1 MFKAKTV
8 QDELAEAL
16 EGTRRENKSLAQ
28 EIKDLTDQLGE
39 GGRSVHELQKIVR
52 RLEVEK
58 EEIQHAL
65 DEAEAALEAE
75 ESKVLRAQ
83 VEVSQIRSEIEKRI
97 QEKEEEFENT
107 RKNHQRALESMQ
119 ATLEAETKGKQE
131 ALRIKKKLESD
142 INVIIF
148 LFVCYFLLYVFR
160 NLKLLLITLTK
171 LMLMH
176 KKLLKNTKIKFA
188 SFNFKLKMNNVNVMN

>member
-1 MFKAKTV
+1 MAAELDAAQRDARNLATDLFKAKTI

-28 EIKDLTDQLGE
+28 EIKDLADQLSE

-75 ESKVLRAQ
+75 ESKV
-83 VEVSQIRSEIEKRI
+83 
-97 QEKEEEFENT
+97 
-107 RKNHQRALESMQ
+107 
-119 ATLEAETKGKQE
+119 
-131 ALRIKKKLESD
+131 KKF
-142 INVIIF
+142 IF
-148 LFVCYFLLYVFR
+148 L
-160 NLKLLLITLTK
+160 
-171 LMLMH
+171 
-176 KKLLKNTKIKFA
+176 KF
-188 SFNFKLKMNNVNVMN
+188 FTNFIL